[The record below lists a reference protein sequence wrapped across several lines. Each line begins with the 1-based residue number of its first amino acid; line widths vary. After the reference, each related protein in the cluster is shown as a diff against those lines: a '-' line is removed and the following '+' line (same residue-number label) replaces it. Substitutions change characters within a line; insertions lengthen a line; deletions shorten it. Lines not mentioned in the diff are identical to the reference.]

1 MANKEK
7 DHAGTDPL
15 TIVATEAITKNRFV
29 TYDGKHT
36 VDISATGVALFDTD
50 SGSPISVQAF
60 GRVPV
65 EAAGA
70 ISAGAWV
77 SSDASGKAV
86 SLTLSAVADI
96 AKICGKAVE
105 AANADGDLILVD
117 LKPL

>member
-1 MANKEK
+1 MAKEK
-7 DHAGTDPL
+7 QYAGTVPL
-15 TIVATEAITKNRFV
+15 TIVAAEAITKNRFV

-36 VDISATGVALFDTD
+36 VDISCAGVALFDAG
-50 SGSPISVQAF
+50 SGETISVQAF

-70 ISAGAWV
+70 ISPGDFV
-77 SSDASGKAV
+77 SSDANGKAT
-86 SLTLSAVADI
+86 SLTLSAVGDV

-105 AANADGDLILVD
+105 EAVNDGDLILVD